1 MKGVSAKVINAAI
14 LGGDCYPA
22 TPIGINLPNA
32 DWIRKDYGSKSVTIQ
47 NITQAYAESSKGNGF
62 IEEFIFR
69 PEDRERI
76 TLYGTIGDNMHTD
89 LHECL
94 GHGSGQLAPGV
105 KGDELKQYGS
115 VLEEARAD
123 LFSLYYMAD
132 PKMEEL
138 GLLPDAEVAKAQY
151 ASYISNGMMTQLARV
166 ELGKDIE
173 QTHMRNRK

>member
-1 MKGVSAKVINAAI
+1 DATRRTETITANAQWFEDHSPIQDKYKKKQVKGISAKVINAAI

-62 IEEFIFR
+62 AEEFILR

-76 TLYGTIGDNMHTD
+76 ALYGTLADNMHTD
-89 LHECL
+89 LHEFL

-105 KGDELKQYGS
+105 K
-115 VLEEARAD
+115 
-123 LFSLYYMAD
+123 
-132 PKMEEL
+132 
-138 GLLPDAEVAKAQY
+138 
-151 ASYISNGMMTQLARV
+151 
-166 ELGKDIE
+166 
-173 QTHMRNRK
+173 